1 MGVSEKWQHFHF
13 GVEYPFN
20 SEKKSQ
26 NYNMYFCQFWGEIV
40 EIVYYTLRTVR
51 CKLRI
56 LRTKFENS
64 EFISLVFFIRIKSL
78 HLVIMFISHNSY
90 FYYFFTL
97 IVKNKVWTS
106 VANCF
111 SIESS

>member
-1 MGVSEKWQHFHF
+1 M
-13 GVEYPFN
+13 
-20 SEKKSQ
+20 
-26 NYNMYFCQFWGEIV
+26 

-78 HLVIMFISHNSY
+78 HLVIMFISHN
-90 FYYFFTL
+90 YFFYL
-97 IVKNKVWTS
+97 
-106 VANCF
+106 NCEKQSLNQCCQLLF
-111 SIESS
+111 N